1 MTFVAEVLVA
11 GITGTALM
19 TASMH
24 FIHKSGWA
32 NADMTRALG
41 SLITRRYEH
50 SFLPGLGMHLG
61 AGILFAIPYLVV
73 IRSAGFVPLSA
84 NLAVGAALGAL
95 HGAAMAFVLMASV
108 AERHP
113 VERFRTAGPDVG
125 AAHLAGHIA
134 YGLGVG
140 LIAWIGARGM

>member
-1 MTFVAEVLVA
+1 MKFLVEVLLA
-11 GITGTALM
+11 GITGAALM

-41 SLITRRYEH
+41 SMLTKRYEG
-50 SFLPGLGMHLG
+50 SFLPGLAIHLS
-61 AGILFAIPYLVV
+61 AGILFAIPYLLV
-73 IRSAGFVPLSA
+73 IRASGFTPLA
-84 NLAVGAALGAL
+84 AMLAVGAALGAL
-95 HGAAMAFVLMASV
+95 HGASMSFILMATV
-108 AERHP
+108 AEKHP
-113 VERFRTAGPDVG
+113 VERFRSAGPDVG
-125 AAHLAGHIA
+125 AAHVVGHVA